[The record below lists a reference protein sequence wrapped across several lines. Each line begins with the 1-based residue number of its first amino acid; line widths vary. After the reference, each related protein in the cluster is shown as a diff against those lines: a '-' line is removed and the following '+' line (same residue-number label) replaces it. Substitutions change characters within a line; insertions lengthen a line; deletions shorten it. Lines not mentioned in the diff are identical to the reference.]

1 MKFKYYK
8 PKYNNLKRTSEILQ
22 ILGKYGFTFF
32 AEKINIEEVFGKIK
46 IPANS
51 NIMNMSTGERIRCA
65 FEELGTTFIKLGQ
78 ILSTRS
84 DLLDSDILTELKK
97 LQARN
102 EKNTGIEFIINDKN
116 SYDDFISLLND
127 MEISKQEHYGIDM
140 DKTGHFFAVHIY
152 KDPNKNEINYYGG
165 DVVYYELPDDYYL
178 KGFQKFQYQLSRLP
192 KEASYLIFGYLILL
206 NVSILSLVR
215 KSI

>member
-1 MKFKYYK
+1 MKSRKIYYVPGLISAIFIPLLFWYYGNQK
-8 PKYNNLKRTSEILQ
+8 LLEPVPNVMDIGLPAKHIHSEKCKTSRTCFEPLRNWNYKKIIVQPNTARKNSE
-22 ILGKYGFTFF
+22 YY
-32 AEKINIEEVFGKIK
+32 V
-46 IPANS
+46 S
-51 NIMNMSTGERIRCA
+51 
-65 FEELGTTFIKLGQ
+65 
-78 ILSTRS
+78 
-84 DLLDSDILTELKK
+84 ELKK
-97 LQARN
+97 LQKRN
-102 EKNTGIEFIINDKN
+102 QKETGIEFIIGDNN
-116 SYDDFISLLND
+116 TYDDFISLLDD
-127 MEISKQEHYGIDM
+127 MKIAKQEFYGVDM
-140 DKTGHFFAVHIY
+140 DKTGHLFAVHIY

>member
-1 MKFKYYK
+1 MKLRKIYYVPSLLSAILIPLLFWFYGNRKLQEPIANLIPFGVSRKIEPNQKISGLDFEFYRNWNYKKIVVQPNTARKNSKYYV
-8 PKYNNLKRTSEILQ
+8 S
-22 ILGKYGFTFF
+22 
-32 AEKINIEEVFGKIK
+32 
-46 IPANS
+46 
-51 NIMNMSTGERIRCA
+51 
-65 FEELGTTFIKLGQ
+65 
-78 ILSTRS
+78 
-84 DLLDSDILTELKK
+84 ELKK
-97 LQARN
+97 LQTRN
-102 EKNTGIEFIINDKN
+102 RKETGIEFIIGDNN
-116 SYDDFISLLND
+116 TYDDFISLLDD
-127 MEISKQEHYGIDM
+127 MKIAKQEFYGVDM
-140 DKTGHFFAVHIY
+140 DKTGHLFAVHIY

>member
-1 MKFKYYK
+1 MKSRKIYYVPGLISAIFIPLLFWFYGSQK
-8 PKYNNLKRTSEILQ
+8 LKEPTPNVMDFGLPAKHIHSEKCKTSRTCFEPLRNWNYKKIIVQPNTARKNSE
-22 ILGKYGFTFF
+22 YY
-32 AEKINIEEVFGKIK
+32 V
-46 IPANS
+46 S
-51 NIMNMSTGERIRCA
+51 
-65 FEELGTTFIKLGQ
+65 
-78 ILSTRS
+78 
-84 DLLDSDILTELKK
+84 ELKK
-97 LQARN
+97 LQKRN
-102 EKNTGIEFIINDKN
+102 QKETGIEFIIGDNN
-116 SYDDFISLLND
+116 TYDDFISLLDD
-127 MEISKQEHYGIDM
+127 MKIAKQEFYGVDM
-140 DKTGHFFAVHIY
+140 DKTGHLFAVHIY

>member
-1 MKFKYYK
+1 MK
-8 PKYNNLKRTSEILQ
+8 NILKIVF
-22 ILGKYGFTFF
+22 LGIIGF
-32 AEKINIEEVFGKIK
+32 G
-46 IPANS
+46 
-51 NIMNMSTGERIRCA
+51 
-65 FEELGTTFIKLGQ
+65 
-78 ILSTRS
+78 
-84 DLLDSDILTELKK
+84 LLTYLT
-97 LQARN
+97 AP
-102 EKNTGIEFIINDKN
+102 
-116 SYDDFISLLND
+116 
-127 MEISKQEHYGIDM
+127 
-140 DKTGHFFAVHIY
+140 